1 MQNLDLITEFRPL
14 HGTNVGDWR
23 LASLDEIW
31 AAFSAYVPL
40 GPKYATCLRMINS
53 KKKRTQISISGV

>member
-1 MQNLDLITEFRPL
+1 MTEYNPL
-14 HGTNVGDWR
+14 HGTNIGVWK
-23 LASLDEIW
+23 LASFPSIW

-53 KKKRTQISISGV
+53 KKKRDQLSIGGI